1 MALDISARKVYWLD
15 PFEFTLHRAGY
26 DGEDNEERGV
36 KRATPKA
43 DGTFDIVTI
52 DSLPVASQIQL
63 YEKRPTLNPS
73 KESEKCDEKTQFMC
87 KHTEICIDIGKVC
100 DGRWD
105 CYDGSDED
113 IRGICDRV
121 QNCVNG
127 TFACAPT
134 KQCLP
139 NSWRCDGRVDCP
151 DRSDEKNCEP
161 RDCDADH
168 FQCLTGQCIPL
179 QWVCDG
185 RANCRD
191 GSDELHCYEGCRVGR
206 EFRCDPSSACL
217 DMSLKCDGVVD
228 CENGFDEKDCAN
240 ISSTR
245 FCRKINE
252 YLCRREQR
260 CIRRSA
266 VCDGIEDCVDG
277 QDEQKCHGKKCA
289 LGLFT
294 CRNGEQCIAGHLE
307 CDGVADCDDASDEH
321 EHCCGSIYFLG
332 YF

>member
-1 MALDISARKVYWLD
+1 MALLLVHQRNNAYR
-15 PFEFTLHRAGY
+15 TAGDVTVELTVLIGQMRRIAAHS
-26 DGEDNEERGV
+26 DGILSLIVSTERSP
-36 KRATPKA
+36 RHH
-43 DGTFDIVTI
+43 
-52 DSLPVASQIQL
+52 L
-63 YEKRPTLNPS
+63 YYS
-73 KESEKCDEKTQFMC
+73 
-87 KHTEICIDIGKVC
+87 
-100 DGRWD
+100 
-105 CYDGSDED
+105 
-113 IRGICDRV
+113 
-121 QNCVNG
+121 
-127 TFACAPT
+127 
-134 KQCLP
+134 
-139 NSWRCDGRVDCP
+139 
-151 DRSDEKNCEP
+151 EP

-179 QWVCDG
+179 QW
-185 RANCRD
+185 
-191 GSDELHCYEGCRVGR
+191 GCRVGR

-228 CENGFDEKDCAN
+228 CENGFDEKDCVN

-307 CDGVADCDDASDEH
+307 CDAFNAKIVEARCQAPDITCRTFTGIIHLPCGGFATTIFAVQRPPHTDVLAVRFAARDTAAATARERGVVRLPLPCERHDID
-321 EHCCGSIYFLG
+321 FLG
-332 YF
+332 